1 MSHLRSLLFFVWLSL
16 SAAVVQFSQA
26 QEAPS
31 PAPSP
36 PYDLDEAVA
45 LVTERLPG
53 QVLRAETEQQDGRTV
68 HRIRVLT
75 DDSVVRTIVVDEYD
89 GILEPETE

>member
-1 MSHLRSLLFFVWLSL
+1 MSHLRSLLYVVWLSL
-16 SAAVVQFSQA
+16 SAAVVQLSTA

-45 LVTERLPG
+45 LVTEHLPG
-53 QVLRAETEQQDGRTV
+53 QVLRAETGQQEGRTV

-75 DDSVVRTIVVDEYD
+75 DDSVVRTVVVDEYG